1 MSGLS
6 LRVTDCPVHGD
17 TPDEKGPDV
26 GHPAKDSAKE
36 THRGASPDS
45 RANQAPAAEDESA
58 AAEETAR
65 PAERSQ
71 LKKRCWWVRGIMV
84 AAAAFTAWHVFASFL
99 WIAPAGP
106 ARNVIP
112 GDALSNYML
121 PVFGQSWS
129 VFAPEPINGDNRMF
143 VRAVVKAGDE
153 EITKDWIPVTDI
165 ETQMMTHKLFP
176 ARAAGQ
182 SISLASD
189 YRSAYQKL
197 DNEQQRIAG
206 LNYYNDD
213 WSNRLSSTLKDPVD
227 KNGKKVITE
236 NAGMVPGYIEADF
249 RAVRYSTQVARAV
262 WGKDVVR
269 VQYRMERQNVI
280 PFAQR
285 NDANAE
291 RPEVQYTPTGWRG
304 IQVAAH
310 QNDEDFAKTFRR
322 LYQQYDENNS

>member
-1 MSGLS
+1 M
-6 LRVTDCPVHGD
+6 
-17 TPDEKGPDV
+17 
-26 GHPAKDSAKE
+26 GHSAKASAKE
-36 THRGASPDS
+36 PSPESGANKDPD
-45 RANQAPAAEDESA
+45 AEGQSS
-58 AAEETAR
+58 AAEETTR
-65 PAERSQ
+65 PAERPK
-71 LKKRCWWVRGIMV
+71 LKKRSWWVRGIMV

-106 ARNVIP
+106 ARNVVP

-143 VRAVVKAGDE
+143 VRAVVKEGDE
-153 EITKDWIPVTDI
+153 EVTKDWIPVTDI

-197 DNEQQRIAG
+197 DKEQQRIAG
-206 LNYYNDD
+206 LNYYKDD
-213 WSNRLSSTLKDPVD
+213 WSNRLSSTLKEPVD
-227 KNGKKVITE
+227 KDAKKVTTDK
-236 NAGMVPGYIEADF
+236 AGMVPEYVEADF

-285 NDANAE
+285 NDADAK

-322 LYQQYDENNS
+322 LYHQYEENNS